1 VVCSR
6 VHALQ
11 EALSAATIAL
21 EISSRNS
28 RVAALQESLGPA
40 ARRPGSDH
48 RPAGGGHGRFA
59 GRGSGL
65 LGRDCKGKKA
75 DRLAYKVDTGL
86 LAELR
91 GPERQAAGE
100 L

>member
-1 VVCSR
+1 LKS
-6 VHALQ
+6 
-11 EALSAATIAL
+11 
-21 EISSRNS
+21 
-28 RVAALQESLGPA
+28 GA
-40 ARRPGSDH
+40 ARLRVGLDLIIDQRGADMADLPGG
-48 RPAGGGHGRFA
+48 A
-59 GRGSGL
+59 SGL

-91 GPERQAAGE
+91 GRERQAAGE

>member
-1 VVCSR
+1 M
-6 VHALQ
+6 ADL
-11 EALSAATIAL
+11 
-21 EISSRNS
+21 
-28 RVAALQESLGPA
+28 
-40 ARRPGSDH
+40 PGG
-48 RPAGGGHGRFA
+48 A
-59 GRGSGL
+59 SGL

-91 GPERQAAGE
+91 GRERQAAGE